1 MSVNTI
7 NLELQD
13 EIRITPEYQLSLLG
27 GFSLSRA
34 GRRIDL
40 PFSVQRLIAFL
51 ALHPRELVRAYIA
64 GSLWPESTQPRAEA
78 SLRSTLWRT
87 RTPCSQL
94 VMSTN
99 THMRLVESL
108 TVDVHLVTDL
118 VHRLMDPAS
127 SFTHSESGPGELT
140 HELLPDWTADDWI
153 FVERERLRQLCL
165 HGLEA
170 MSIRLLAQGRFGDAV
185 EAGLAAVRAE
195 PLRESAHRLLISIHL
210 TEGNASEA
218 LRQYDWYRQ
227 LLRSELGLDPSP
239 QVTDL
244 VRYLG
249 SDKGSAWNC
258 N

>member
-1 MSVNTI
+1 MVNTDQ
-7 NLELQD
+7 QD
-13 EIRITPEYQLSLLG
+13 GIRIPPEYHLSLLG
-27 GFSLSRA
+27 GFSLSRS
-34 GRRIDL
+34 GHRIDL

-51 ALHPRELVRAYIA
+51 ALHPRELVRTYVA

-78 SLRSTLWRT
+78 SLRSTLWRM

-99 THMRLVESL
+99 THMRLAESL
-108 TVDVHLVTDL
+108 TVDVYLVSDL
-118 VHRLMDPAS
+118 VRRLMDPS
-127 SFTHSESGPGELT
+127 GSFTQAESDPGDLT
-140 HELLPDWTADDWI
+140 QELLPDWTADDWI

-170 MSIRLLAQGRFGDAV
+170 MSRRLLDQGRFGEAV

-195 PLRESAHRLLISIHL
+195 PLRESAHRVLISIYL

-218 LRQYDWYRQ
+218 LRQYDWYRR

-239 QVTDL
+239 QVTEL
-244 VRYLG
+244 VRDMG
-249 SDKGSAWNC
+249 
-258 N
+258 

>member
-1 MSVNTI
+1 MRV
-7 NLELQD
+7 
-13 EIRITPEYQLSLLG
+13 TPEYHLSLLG
-27 GFSLSRA
+27 GFSLSSA

-51 ALHPRELVRAYIA
+51 ALHPRKLVRTYIA

-78 SLRSTLWRT
+78 SLRSALWRM
-87 RTPCSQL
+87 RAPCSQL
-94 VMSTN
+94 VRSTN
-99 THMRLVESL
+99 THIRLAESL
-108 TVDVHLVTDL
+108 TVDVNLVSDL
-118 VHRLMDPAS
+118 VHRLMDPTAS
-127 SFTHSESGPGELT
+127 FVHLESGPGELAQ
-140 HELLPDWTADDWI
+140 ELLPAWTADDWI

-170 MSIRLLAQGRFGDAV
+170 MSIRLLDQGRFGEAV

-195 PLRESAHRLLISIHL
+195 PLRESAHRVLISIYL

-218 LRQYDWYRQ
+218 LRQYDWYRR

-244 VRYLG
+244 VRYMG
-249 SDKGSAWNC
+249 
-258 N
+258 